1 VLTTLATLA
10 GALTRDRQTSAILA
24 MMGVTETIA
33 GTIDTYGAI
42 AERLARD
49 RDFRPARGIYE

>member
-1 VLTTLATLA
+1 
-10 GALTRDRQTSAILA
+10 
-24 MMGVTETIA
+24 MGVTETIA

-42 AERLARD
+42 AARLARD